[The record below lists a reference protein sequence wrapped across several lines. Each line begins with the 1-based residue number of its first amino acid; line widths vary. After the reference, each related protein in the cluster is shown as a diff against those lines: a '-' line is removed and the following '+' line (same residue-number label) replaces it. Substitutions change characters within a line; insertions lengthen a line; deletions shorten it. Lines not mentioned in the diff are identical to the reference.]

1 MFERWL
7 QRDKIHAIQ
16 EKDMENVI
24 RELGLFEKIIS
35 GEILCS
41 ECKKQINIEGIQCIY
56 MQDDNVNVCC
66 GDAPCYKSLLGRT
79 GDQCIT

>member
-7 QRDKIHAIQ
+7 QRDKVHAIHEQ
-16 EKDMENVI
+16 DMETIV

-41 ECKKQINIEGIQCIY
+41 ECGGKVNIDSIQFIY
-56 MQDDNVNVCC
+56 MQDEDIKICC
-66 GDAPCYKSLLGRT
+66 NATDCYKSLMDRRKR
-79 GDQCIT
+79 